1 MQKNILLLTALNFL
15 SISVLSQNLPL
26 QWTLNEEE
34 HRLTIGGVELDG
46 LYDDTQVLDIYLQFD
61 QSNYEQQLEQ
71 NYDDAVAIP
80 ATITVNGVEYPEVGA
95 RYKGQTSYFMN
106 ESDKKS
112 S

>member
-1 MQKNILLLTALNFL
+1 MMQMNILLLTALNFL

-61 QSNYEQQLEQ
+61 QSNYEQHSL
-71 NYDDAVAIP
+71 
-80 ATITVNGVEYPEVGA
+80 
-95 RYKGQTSYFMN
+95 S
-106 ESDKKS
+106 
-112 S
+112 

>member
-1 MQKNILLLTALNFL
+1 MATFNTTPDSYDAKENSTSNGSNSL
-15 SISVLSQNLPL
+15 SISVSSQNLPL

-80 ATITVNGVEYPEVGA
+80 ATLPLMA
-95 RYKGQTSYFMN
+95 RIPRS
-106 ESDKKS
+106 
-112 S
+112 